1 MGDKVRKF
9 LGNFVKRDKLRV
21 QVVFLT
27 VSLVFLSAIPVN
39 LFSMYNEL
47 KLTTQREY
55 EAMFA
60 RGMKLKDKIE
70 SIENGGGR
78 QQIDNQFFKYMSYPG
93 EALRIK
99 IGQKGIDDYSYVSPS
114 NQDDSFDVFGSQ
126 ILSLFV
132 PTFFDSIRAHMNER
146 DFAAD
151 KANYSFY
158 IDEKNKAY
166 GTVSYAFNHEDH
178 VDTVT
183 IKREITTNLK
193 MQLMSSLES
202 ALYMFLWFLFFSV
215 ISALAGL
222 KVIFRPLQRAIDR
235 SFNDVI
241 DNNYQTKIVDP
252 LYGEEIS
259 KIVNRFNA
267 VLDRMNELVQNNLN
281 SMQDVSHEV
290 KTYLTAIKQ
299 SVDMIK
305 FYGKD
310 NKELVDEKLL
320 AIEDNITRVTSIMST
335 ILELARLKQITSI
348 ENANYYNIKDLANY
362 LLRFKGES
370 YPDFI
375 FDICYDSNDAEVFVD
390 RNHFFLMMNPILDNA
405 VKYSIGSNFVKINV
419 ISKTKDDTVSIS
431 VTNKGVVLDPKE
443 IPFLFD
449 RYYRGKNLEH
459 TKQGSGLG
467 LTIAKEVMDIYK
479 GKITAQTTTDGKTSF
494 ILSFPKARRLEDERK
509 DSGK

>member
-1 MGDKVRKF
+1 MKNKIRKF

-21 QVVFLT
+21 QIVFLT
-27 VSLVFLSAIPVN
+27 ITLILLSAIPVN

-55 EAMFA
+55 EAMFDRA
-60 RGMKLKDKIE
+60 DKLKQKLE

-78 QQIDNQFFKYMSYPG
+78 QQIDTQFLKYMSYRG
-93 EALRIK
+93 ESLKIK
-99 IGQKGIDDYSYVSPS
+99 IGQKGIEDYSYSSPS
-114 NQDDSFDVFGSQ
+114 NQNETFDVFGSQ

-132 PTFFDSIRAHMNER
+132 PTFFDSIRAYLNER
-146 DFAAD
+146 DPSAG
-151 KANYSFY
+151 KANYGFY
-158 IDEKNKAY
+158 MDEKNKAY
-166 GTVSYAFNHEDH
+166 GTVSYAFHHEDH
-178 VDTVT
+178 IDTVT
-183 IKREITTNLK
+183 IKRDITSSLK
-193 MQLMSSLES
+193 MQLMTSLES
-202 ALYMFLWFLFFSV
+202 FLYMFIWFLFFSIV
-215 ISALAGL
+215 SVLAGL
-222 KVIFRPLQRAIDR
+222 KVIFRPLQKAIDT
-235 SFNDVI
+235 SFDDVL

-259 KIVNRFNA
+259 RIVNRFNA

-305 FYGKD
+305 FYGKE

-335 ILELARLKQITSI
+335 ILELARLKQISSI
-348 ENANYYNIKDLANY
+348 DSANYYNVKDLINY
-362 LLRFKGES
+362 LLRFKGAS

-375 FDICYDSNDAEVFVD
+375 FDVYYDSNDTEIFVD

-405 VKYSIGSNFVKINV
+405 VKYSIDSNFVEINV
-419 ISKTKDDTVSIS
+419 ITKIKDDTVSIS
-431 VTNKGVVLDPKE
+431 VTNRGVVLNPKE

-449 RYYRGKNLEH
+449 RYYRGKNLEN

-467 LTIAKEVMDIYK
+467 LTIAKEVMSIYK
-479 GKITAQTTTDGKTSF
+479 GEITAQTTTDGKTSF
-494 ILSFPKARRLEDERK
+494 ILSFPKATRLEDERK
-509 DSGK
+509 DSGE